1 MKKLKPK
8 QILIIVLALIIGAA
22 IIAFPF
28 IFNAVK
34 AKNNDAATRIKTIDT
49 VNLPKTGSKTLNG
62 VPDTANTNLL
72 KNGSFS
78 LNTTGQTEWTYAGSG
93 FTYIIDYWRIS
104 SNTTLTI
111 KVNQEESCLEF
122 TATGTETTS
131 GTVYL
136 NMYYTDQIS
145 YEAGDYTISIIGD
158 QTGQNVTAEMRLGS
172 NIPYKSGST
181 IKEGN
186 INYLTYT
193 LNNQTRNQNPF
204 IQFKW
209 FRTSY
214 TWKIYGVK
222 IEKGSICTAP
232 LGMDNTQGV
241 YEDAKEEGYQ
251 EGQENGYNEG
261 YEQGKDEIFDQMKN
275 MQIAGPNM
283 AWEANGGITGSYN
296 STTDTLTAGISEN
309 SVQYIRLDTNI
320 TLETGMGISVKWKSI
335 SPTSN
340 INLSFDYQYAT
351 GTESYGSIT
360 TANIND
366 DLISFIVP
374 EAANGQKTIYLKNY
388 SGANVNIQ
396 GLKIY
401 QLNSGTT
408 AYENGY
414 QAGLN
419 QGNANA
425 GQQYDN
431 GYQAGLAAGRAEGTA
446 TENFAMLFP
455 AIFGSLLSFFV
466 NTGEG
471 ITIFGVS
478 LWSIAVTFIAILVIT
493 KVVKLL
499 L

>member
-34 AKNNDAATRIKTIDT
+34 ANNNDAATRIKTIGT
-49 VNLPKTGSKTLNG
+49 VNLPKTGSKTLTDQPTEVNPNLFYNG
-62 VPDTANTNLL
+62 GFAI
-72 KNGSFS
+72 
-78 LNTTGQTEWTYAGSG
+78 NTTGQTTWVNPNGA
-93 FTYIIDYWRIS
+93 IIDGFNMYSNRI
-104 SNTTLTI
+104 TTTVTLN
-111 KVNQEESCLEF
+111 KENYALEIDVGSDLD
-122 TATGTETTS
+122 TSVVYSINLYATGMIGKT
-131 GTVYL
+131 L
-136 NMYYTDQIS
+136 
-145 YEAGDYTISIIGD
+145 EAGTYTISLTGSSAKYISQFKLYD
-158 QTGQNVTAEMRLGS
+158 PDNQTITGFTR
-172 NIPYKSGST
+172 T
-181 IKEGN
+181 GN
-186 INYLTYT
+186 IAYKTFT
-193 LNNQTRNQNPF
+193 LNETFTITTNSL
-204 IQFKW
+204 IQLRW
-209 FRTSY
+209 FDPGE
-214 TWKIYGVK
+214 KIVLYGIK
-222 IEKGSICTAP
+222 LEKGSVCTAP
-232 LGMDNTQGV
+232 LGLQNYDEIYDLGENDGHKQG
-241 YEDAKEEGYQ
+241 YDEGYD
-251 EGQENGYNEG
+251 EG
-261 YEQGKDEIFDQMKN
+261 YDKGKDETFDLMKN

-283 AWEANGGITGSYN
+283 AWEANGGMTGSYN

-309 SVQYIRLDTNI
+309 SVQYIKLDTNI
-320 TLETGMGISVKWKSI
+320 TLETGMGISVKWESI

-351 GTESYGSIT
+351 GTVSYGSIT

-366 DLISFIVP
+366 GLISFVVP
-374 EAANGQKTIYLKNY
+374 EAANGQTKIYFKNY

-425 GQQYDN
+425 GKQYDN

-455 AIFGSLLSFFV
+455 AIFGSVLSFFV
-466 NTGEG
+466 NTGESM
-471 ITIFGVS
+471 TIFGVS

>member
-1 MKKLKPK
+1 M
-8 QILIIVLALIIGAA
+8 
-22 IIAFPF
+22 
-28 IFNAVK
+28 
-34 AKNNDAATRIKTIDT
+34 
-49 VNLPKTGSKTLNG
+49 
-62 VPDTANTNLL
+62 
-72 KNGSFS
+72 
-78 LNTTGQTEWTYAGSG
+78 
-93 FTYIIDYWRIS
+93 
-104 SNTTLTI
+104 TI
-111 KVNQEESCLEF
+111 KINQEESCLEF
-122 TATGTETTS
+122 TATGTESAS
-131 GTVYL
+131 GEIYI
-136 NMYYTDQIS
+136 NFYYDGRLS
-145 YEAGDYTISIIGD
+145 YNAGDYTMSIIAD
-158 QTGQNVTAEMRLGS
+158 TIGQNRISQIRMGSNIASDHQYTKNGNVTYKTYNVTAE
-172 NIPYKSGST
+172 T
-181 IKEGN
+181 
-186 INYLTYT
+186 T
-193 LNNQTRNQNPF
+193 NQRPF

-209 FRTSY
+209 FKSGN
-214 TWKIYGVK
+214 TWKLYGIK
-222 IEKGSICTAP
+222 IEEGNVCTAP

-261 YEQGKDEIFDQMKN
+261 YEQGKDEIFDLMKN

-283 AWEANGGITGSYN
+283 AWEANGGMTGSYN

-309 SVQYIRLDTNI
+309 SVQYIKLDTNI
-320 TLETGMGISVKWKSI
+320 TLETGMGISVKWESI

-351 GTESYGSIT
+351 GTASYGSIT

-366 DLISFIVP
+366 GLISFVVP
-374 EAANGQKTIYLKNY
+374 EAANGQTKIYFKNY
-388 SGANVNIQ
+388 SGANINIQ

-425 GQQYDN
+425 GKQYDN

-446 TENFAMLFP
+446 TENFALLFP
-455 AIFGSLLSFFV
+455 AIFGSVLSFFI

-478 LWSIAVTFIAILVIT
+478 LWSIAVTFISILVIT